1 MLGFAT
7 CTRRVE
13 CRGSWTLTTLHLA
26 GYCRSPKFYVILIS
40 LPLSSTTISY
50 LFHLWMEILFKEGL
64 DNCPLRLLGLG
75 THHGRIT
82 VM

>member
-13 CRGSWTLTTLHLA
+13 RRGSRTLTSLHLA
-26 GYCRSPKFYVILIS
+26 GYYRSPKYYVILIS

-64 DNCPLRLLGLG
+64 NNCPLRFQGLEPAPAALQ
-75 THHGRIT
+75 
-82 VM
+82 